1 MLFYFHLVQVAS
13 MVNWQYFYQLF
24 DINPTIHMKLSR
36 KQRRQQ
42 VNIVILYLVYI

>member
-1 MLFYFHLVQVAS
+1 MLFYFHLAQVTS
-13 MVNWQYFYQLF
+13 MVNWQYFYHLF
-24 DINPTIHMKLSR
+24 DFNPTTHTKLSR